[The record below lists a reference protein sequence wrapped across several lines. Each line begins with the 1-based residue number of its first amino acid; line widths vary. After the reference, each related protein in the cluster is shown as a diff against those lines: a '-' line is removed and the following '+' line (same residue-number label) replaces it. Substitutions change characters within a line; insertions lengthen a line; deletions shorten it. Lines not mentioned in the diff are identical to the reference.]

1 MAIKRIDPGPRLSQA
16 VVYGDTIYV
25 AGQVAAD
32 ASADGAGQTRQ
43 ILNQIDALL
52 AQGGSDKSRILWA
65 NVWLAD
71 MADYAA
77 MNAEWE
83 AWIPKGQ
90 TPARATVEAKLVT
103 PQFKVEIACVAA
115 AGAARPA
122 KAAAKRAAP
131 RTAKKPAGKKKRR

>member
-16 VVYGDTIYV
+16 VVHGDTIYV

-32 ASADGAGQTRQ
+32 TGADCAGQTRQ

-77 MNAEWE
+77 MNGEWE

-90 TPARATVEAKLVT
+90 TPARATVEAKLAM

-115 AGAARPA
+115 AGAGAA
-122 KAAAKRAAP
+122 KAKRAAP
-131 RTAKKPAGKKKRR
+131 RAAKKPTTKKKRR

>member
-16 VVYGDTIYV
+16 VVHGDTIYV

-32 ASADGAGQTRQ
+32 TGADCAGQTRQ

-52 AQGGSDKSRILWA
+52 AQGGSDKTRILWA

-71 MADYAA
+71 MGDYAA
-77 MNAEWE
+77 MNGEWE
-83 AWIPKGQ
+83 SWIPKGQ
-90 TPARATVEAKLVT
+90 TPARATVEAKLAM

-115 AGAARPA
+115 AGSGAAR
-122 KAAAKRAAP
+122 AAKRAAP
-131 RTAKKPAGKKKRR
+131 RSAKKPAGKKKRR